1 MGQHLITGALT
12 LAAVTFTVTAN
23 LVLKTGTQKQGL
35 GTIWPLTV
43 VNAQVIVAAGAF
55 ALAFLFYTMLLK
67 RIPLSLAQAI
77 LSVQFV
83 LVVLAANVLLH
94 EHVGSVRWVGI
105 ALVALGLVIVGMSP
119 ESPMPG
125 DPYLPQR

>member
-1 MGQHLITGALT
+1 MGQHLITGALI

-23 LVLKTGTQKQGL
+23 LVLKTGTQRQGF
-35 GTIWPLTV
+35 GTLWPLTV
-43 VNAQVIVAAGAF
+43 VNAEIIAAAGAF

-83 LVVLAANVLLH
+83 LVILAANVVLH
-94 EHVGSVRWVGI
+94 EHVGWVRWMGI
-105 ALVALGLVIVGMSP
+105 ALVALGLVVVGLSP
-119 ESPMPG
+119 DSQTSPSYSAP
-125 DPYLPQR
+125 R